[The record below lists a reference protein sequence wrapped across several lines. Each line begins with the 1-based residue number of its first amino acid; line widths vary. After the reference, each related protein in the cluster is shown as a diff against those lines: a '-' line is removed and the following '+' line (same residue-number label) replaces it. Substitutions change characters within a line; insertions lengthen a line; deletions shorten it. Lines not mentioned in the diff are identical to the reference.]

1 MPRENNGVGGGK
13 RVREDLAHIKASDP
27 AARSAFETAL
37 TYPGL
42 HAIWGYRV
50 SSWLWHHQGRF
61 AARLVAG
68 WARFMTGVDI
78 HPAASIGDRIFI
90 DHAVG
95 VVIGETAVVGNDVTI
110 YQGVTLGGTTLQ
122 HGKRHPTIGDRVTIG
137 SGAKVLGAI
146 TVGSDAR
153 IGANSVVLRDVPDGA
168 VVVGVPGQVIS
179 SDGPVAAAIEGRLEP
194 PLTDPV
200 AASLASILKRLEE
213 LEGRET
219 EDTSGRL
226 VGPRADGT
234 WSAAQFEDFSI

>member
-1 MPRENNGVGGGK
+1 VSQDVTQA
-13 RVREDLAHIKASDP
+13 VRDLTSVVD
-27 AARSAFETAL
+27 TATPVNL
-37 TYPGL
+37 
-42 HAIWGYRV
+42 
-50 SSWLWHHQGRF
+50 
-61 AARLVAG
+61 AG
-68 WARFMTGVDI
+68 WAVQR
-78 HPAASIGDRIFI
+78 
-90 DHAVG
+90 
-95 VVIGETAVVGNDVTI
+95 
-110 YQGVTLGGTTLQ
+110 
-122 HGKRHPTIGDRVTIG
+122 K
-137 SGAKVLGAI
+137 
-146 TVGSDAR
+146 
-153 IGANSVVLRDVPDGA
+153 GA